1 MSATNNVVTTD
12 QLNGLG
18 QPINDPNAPVSAG
31 DDPMTWTGLEDVQG
45 QLPGNEDDFL
55 PPIDG
60 AQDDRYTTPI
70 DIPATGV
77 KFDIRRLDNL
87 QTQEEFEALTDA
99 QKELFYLRHVEKVEM
114 TPKAGADYV
123 LRRNEQKQSQRD
135 PLYQQKL
142 RRMTADAEKAERE
155 GRGEEYFASGWE
167 RYRDEKTGRMGMRI
181 IPGGPAEKEIRNQSQ
196 LISNRATF
204 LLDNLDQAE
213 AMVDSF
219 GATGFVGQLTQ
230 GIDASPA
237 GVLRSKIDPAV
248 GANVVDQLIEMK
260 KAGATLGQVTAPELE
275 MLKRMNGVLSVG
287 LPADVLKPNIQAVRA
302 MWKDVLSKLDEESMQ
317 ALDNMGGTP
326 AAQPTSTGQTKKL
339 LGKPVEK
346 YSDGSWRPA
355 KTK

>member
-1 MSATNNVVTTD
+1 MSATNNAVTAD
-12 QLNGLG
+12 QLDELG
-18 QPINDPNAPVSAG
+18 QPVNNPNAPLSQ
-31 DDPMTWTGLEDVQG
+31 DDPMIWDNLENT
-45 QLPGNEDDFL
+45 LPGNENETL
-55 PPIDG
+55 PAMDAP
-60 AQDDRYTTPI
+60 QDDRYAPSMS
-70 DIPATGV
+70 IPATGV
-77 KFDIRRLDNL
+77 QFDIRRLDGL
-87 QTQEEFEALTDA
+87 QTQEEFEALTPA

-123 LRRNEQKQSQRD
+123 LRRNEQKQAQQD
-135 PLYQQKL
+135 PFYQQRL
-142 RRMTADAEKAERE
+142 RKETANADKAVRE

-167 RYRDEKTGRMGMRI
+167 RYKDEKTGRMGMRI
-181 IPGGPAEKEIRNQSQ
+181 IPGGPADREIRNQSR

-302 MWKDVLSKLDEESMQ
+302 MWKDVLSKLDEDTMK
-317 ALDNMGGTP
+317 ALDSMGGTP
-326 AAQPTSTGQTKKL
+326 AAQPTGTGQTKKM
-339 LGKPVEK
+339 LGKTVEK
-346 YSDGSWRPA
+346 YSDGSWRPPQ
-355 KTK
+355 TK

>member
-1 MSATNNVVTTD
+1 MSATNNAVTAD
-12 QLNGLG
+12 QLDELG
-18 QPINDPNAPVSAG
+18 QPVNDPNAPLSQ
-31 DDPMTWTGLEDVQG
+31 DDPMIWDNLENA
-45 QLPGNEDDFL
+45 LPGSENETL
-55 PPIDG
+55 PAMDAP
-60 AQDDRYTTPI
+60 QDDRYAPSMS
-70 DIPATGV
+70 IPSTGV
-77 KFDIRRLDNL
+77 QFDIRRLDSL
-87 QTQEEFEALTDA
+87 QTQEEFEALTPA

-123 LRRNEQKQSQRD
+123 LKRNEQKQAQQD
-135 PLYQQKL
+135 PLYQQRL
-142 RRMTADAEKAERE
+142 RRATADAEKAERE

-167 RYRDEKTGRMGMRI
+167 RYRDDKTGRVAMRI
-181 IPGGPAEKEIRNQSQ
+181 IPGGPAERELRNQSR
-196 LISNRATF
+196 LISSRATF

-219 GATGFVGQLTQ
+219 GATGLIGQFTQ

-302 MWKDVLSKLDEESMQ
+302 MWKDVLSKLDEDTMK

-326 AAQPTSTGQTKKL
+326 AAQPTGTGQTKKM
-339 LGKPVEK
+339 LGKTVEK
-346 YSDGSWRPA
+346 YSDGSWRPPQ
-355 KTK
+355 TK

>member
-1 MSATNNVVTTD
+1 MSATNNVITSD
-12 QLNGLG
+12 QLNEFG
-18 QPINDPNAPVSAG
+18 QPINDPNPAFAPG
-31 DDPMTWTGLEDVQG
+31 GDPMMWTGLDGPGELEPPLDVV
-45 QLPGNEDDFL
+45 EDDSYA
-55 PPIDG
+55 P
-60 AQDDRYTTPI
+60 AI

-77 KFDIRRLDNL
+77 QFDIRRLDNL
-87 QTQEEFEALTDA
+87 QTQEDFEALTPA
-99 QKELFYLRHVEKVEM
+99 QKELFYLRHVEKIEM
-114 TPKAGADYV
+114 TPKSGAQYV
-123 LRRNEQKQSQRD
+123 LKRNEQKQAQQD

-142 RRMTADAEKAERE
+142 RRMTAEAEKAERE

-167 RYRDEKTGRMGMRI
+167 RYRDDNTGRVGMRI
-181 IPGGPAEKEIRNQSQ
+181 IPGGPADREIRNQSR
-196 LISNRATF
+196 LVSNRARF

-260 KAGATLGQVTAPELE
+260 KAGATLGQVTQPELE

-302 MWKDVLSKLDEESMQ
+302 MWKDVLSKLDEDTMQ

-326 AAQPTSTGQTKKL
+326 AAEPAGTGERKKI
-339 LGKPVEK
+339 LGQMTEK
-346 YSDGSWRPA
+346 FSDGSWRPVQ
-355 KTK
+355 TK

>member
-1 MSATNNVVTTD
+1 MSATNNAVTAD
-12 QLNGLG
+12 QLDELG
-18 QPINDPNAPVSAG
+18 QPVNDPSAPLSQ
-31 DDPMTWTGLEDVQG
+31 DDPMIWDNLENA
-45 QLPGNEDDFL
+45 LPGSENETL
-55 PPIDG
+55 PAMDAP
-60 AQDDRYTTPI
+60 QDDRYAPSMS
-70 DIPATGV
+70 IPATGV
-77 KFDIRRLDNL
+77 QFDIRRLDSL
-87 QTQEEFEALTDA
+87 QTQEEFEALTPA

-123 LRRNEQKQSQRD
+123 LKRNEQKQAQQD
-135 PLYQQKL
+135 PLYQQRL
-142 RRMTADAEKAERE
+142 RRATADAEKAERE

-167 RYRDEKTGRMGMRI
+167 RYRDDKTGRVAMRI
-181 IPGGPAEKEIRNQSQ
+181 IPGGPAERELRNQSR

-219 GATGFVGQLTQ
+219 GATGLIGQFTQ

-302 MWKDVLSKLDEESMQ
+302 MWKDVLSKLDEDTMK
-317 ALDNMGGTP
+317 ALDSMGGTP
-326 AAQPTSTGQTKKL
+326 AAQPTGTGQTKKM
-339 LGKPVEK
+339 LGKTVEK
-346 YSDGSWRPA
+346 YSDGSWRPPQ
-355 KTK
+355 TK